1 VEAIV
6 SKPKLTVKQA
16 KLVKG
21 IAEGKPKQ
29 VAALEAGY
37 GTNPNSAAAIASE
50 TLKIPSVQEAL
61 HTALVRAG
69 ITPDLAIAPIGEA
82 LLHDDLD
89 MRLKGSDRALKLM
102 VPKNEGNTINN
113 FGTIVAEMRDKYAD

>member
-1 VEAIV
+1 MP
-6 SKPKLTVKQA
+6 KPKLTVKQA

-37 GTNPNSAAAIASE
+37 GTNPSSAAAIANE
-50 TLKIPSVQEAL
+50 TLKNPNVQEAL
-61 HTALVRAG
+61 QAALVRAG

-82 LLHDDLD
+82 LLHDELD

-102 VPKNEGNTINN
+102 MPRGEGTTVNLN
-113 FGTIVAEMRDKYAD
+113 FNQVTKGDKDEFSL